1 MSGRGTVY
9 TYTINRQAWVPGL
22 EVPFVIA
29 MVELDEQPGLRLM
42 TNIVD
47 CPTEEVEIGMPVEV
61 AFVERGE
68 AFVPVFHRSRHDRAL
83 RGPLHHLRHR
93 PVRRRPAHDQGR
105 DGADARRVLEAIAD
119 AGLKPADIDGVVSW
133 PGAVTRNEA
142 SPRAAPAARDPART
156 R

>member
-1 MSGRGTVY
+1 MPWPRPQITDENGAFWTGGRDGELLIIRCTSCGYWIHPPTPRCPHCLSDAVEPQAVSGRGTVY
-9 TYTINRQAWVPGL
+9 SYTINRQAWVPGL

-68 AFVPVFHRSRHDRAL
+68 AFIPVFHK
-83 RGPLHHLRHR
+83 
-93 PVRRRPAHDQGR
+93 V
-105 DGADARRVLEAIAD
+105 
-119 AGLKPADIDGVVSW
+119 
-133 PGAVTRNEA
+133 
-142 SPRAAPAARDPART
+142 AA
-156 R
+156 

>member
-1 MSGRGTVY
+1 MPWPIPQITDENGAFWTGGRDGELLIIRCTSCGYWIHPPTPRCPHCLTDAVEPQAVSGRGTVY
-9 TYTINRQAWVPGL
+9 SYTINRQAWVPGL

-68 AFVPVFHRSRHDRAL
+68 AFIPVFHK
-83 RGPLHHLRHR
+83 
-93 PVRRRPAHDQGR
+93 V
-105 DGADARRVLEAIAD
+105 
-119 AGLKPADIDGVVSW
+119 
-133 PGAVTRNEA
+133 
-142 SPRAAPAARDPART
+142 AA
-156 R
+156 

>member
-1 MSGRGTVY
+1 MPWPVPQITDQNGAFWTGGRDGELLIIRCTSCGYWIHPPTPRCPHCLTDAVEPQAVSGRGTVY
-9 TYTINRQAWVPGL
+9 SYTINRQAWVPGL

-68 AFVPVFHRSRHDRAL
+68 AFIPVFHT
-83 RGPLHHLRHR
+83 
-93 PVRRRPAHDQGR
+93 V
-105 DGADARRVLEAIAD
+105 
-119 AGLKPADIDGVVSW
+119 
-133 PGAVTRNEA
+133 
-142 SPRAAPAARDPART
+142 AA
-156 R
+156 

>member
-1 MSGRGTVY
+1 MPWPIPQITDENGAFWTGGRDGELLIIRCTSCGYWIHPPTPRCPHCLSDAVEPQAVSGRGTVY
-9 TYTINRQAWVPGL
+9 SYTINRQAWVPGL

-68 AFVPVFHRSRHDRAL
+68 AFIPVFHR
-83 RGPLHHLRHR
+83 
-93 PVRRRPAHDQGR
+93 
-105 DGADARRVLEAIAD
+105 IA
-119 AGLKPADIDGVVSW
+119 A
-133 PGAVTRNEA
+133 
-142 SPRAAPAARDPART
+142 
-156 R
+156 

>member
-1 MSGRGTVY
+1 MALPVPQITDENGAFWTGGRDGELLIIRCTSCGYWIHPPTPRCPHCLSDAVEPQAVSGRGTVY
-9 TYTINRQAWVPGL
+9 SYTINRQAWVPGL

-68 AFVPVFHRSRHDRAL
+68 AFIPVFHS
-83 RGPLHHLRHR
+83 
-93 PVRRRPAHDQGR
+93 V
-105 DGADARRVLEAIAD
+105 
-119 AGLKPADIDGVVSW
+119 
-133 PGAVTRNEA
+133 
-142 SPRAAPAARDPART
+142 AA
-156 R
+156 

>member
-1 MSGRGTVY
+1 MPWPLPQITDENGAFWTGGRDGELLIIRCTSCGYWIHPPTPRCPHCLSDAVEPQAVSGRGTVY
-9 TYTINRQAWVPGL
+9 SYTINRQAWVPGL

-68 AFVPVFHRSRHDRAL
+68 AFIPVFHR
-83 RGPLHHLRHR
+83 
-93 PVRRRPAHDQGR
+93 V
-105 DGADARRVLEAIAD
+105 
-119 AGLKPADIDGVVSW
+119 
-133 PGAVTRNEA
+133 
-142 SPRAAPAARDPART
+142 AA
-156 R
+156 